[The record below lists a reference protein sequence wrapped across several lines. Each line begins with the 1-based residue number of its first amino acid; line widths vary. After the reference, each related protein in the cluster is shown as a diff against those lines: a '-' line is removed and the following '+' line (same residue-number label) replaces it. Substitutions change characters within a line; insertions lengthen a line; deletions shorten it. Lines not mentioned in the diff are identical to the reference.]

1 MDTLCRSIAVLR
13 YVVMDGLLM
22 VDVMDARILVLDVVV
37 GWGTMCVVCARMGIM
52 WMGASVGCCV
62 RLASLGMLR
71 ILGEFVAVVLS
82 SV

>member
-1 MDTLCRSIAVLR
+1 MLR

-37 GWGTMCVVCARMGIM
+37 GWGTMCVVCAWMGIM

-62 RLASLGMLR
+62 RSASLGMLR

>member
-1 MDTLCRSIAVLR
+1 MLR

-37 GWGTMCVVCARMGIM
+37 GWGTMCVVCARRGIM

-71 ILGEFVAVVLS
+71 ILGEFVAVVRY